1 MADRRSAGGSDPAP
15 IPLEA
20 RFPIRLLALDIDGTL
35 VGDDLTLRS
44 RTIAAVRGATARGVQ
59 VALATGRMSSSA
71 RGFAETLG
79 LSGPVIAYQG
89 ALIREMSQLGRPLGR
104 LLVHR
109 PLSVE
114 VARETLHWAADHG
127 LDAHLNHLERL
138 IMPFD
143 DPRAEDYSRFLGAR
157 SELVPDLERW
167 IRHPVTKVLAVG
179 HDGSPARLMVEA
191 RADFA
196 GRAEATVSHP
206 DFLEFLA
213 PGVSKGRAVRWLA
226 RRLRIPLEQT
236 MAIGDQYNDLEM
248 LATVGHGVAMPTAP
262 TDVRAVARYLA
273 PPVDDDGAAQMIEA
287 LILAGRAAPRNA
299 AQMQIHERTAPR
311 TPARTE
317 APG

>member
-1 MADRRSAGGSDPAP
+1 MADRRSAGGSDPAA
-15 IPLEA
+15 IPLAA

-44 RTIAAVRGATARGVQ
+44 RTIDAVRGATARGVQ
-59 VALATGRMSSSA
+59 VVLATGRMSSSA

-79 LSGPVIAYQG
+79 LHGPVIAYQG

-109 PLSVE
+109 PLGVE

-179 HDGSPARLMVEA
+179 RDGAPARLMGEA

-226 RRLRIPLEQT
+226 RRLGIPLEQT

-248 LATVGHGVAMPTAP
+248 LETVGHGVAMPTAP
-262 TDVRAVARYLA
+262 GDVRAAARYTA
-273 PPVDDDGAAQMIEA
+273 PPVDDDGSAQMIEA

-299 AQMQIHERTAPR
+299 ARLLAGRMTVARP
-311 TPARTE
+311 PARPET
-317 APG
+317 AG